1 MHLTDR
7 QKWLVVA
14 SAASAVA
21 APIAER
27 VLTGAWR
34 RARGDDPPVDLTGKD
49 ISWSGVFAWTAA
61 SAVVIGLAQVAARR
75 SAALEWHRVM
85 GSRPPR
91 ARRVRRQRRWAVG

>member
-1 MHLTDR
+1 MHLTER

-14 SAASAVA
+14 SAASALA

-27 VLTGAWR
+27 VLSDAWR
-34 RARGDDPPVDLTGKD
+34 RATGDEPPVDLTGSD
-49 ISWSGVFAWTAA
+49 ISWTEVFAWTAA

-75 SAALEWHRVM
+75 SAALAWHRVM

-91 ARRVRRQRRWAVG
+91 ARRVRRSRR